1 MRSLI
6 VTSDGTAS
14 FERASLTRPSSPLAA
29 LAGKRRPISDVDPRE
44 LLAMIDVVVDQE
56 LP

>member
-1 MRSLI
+1 